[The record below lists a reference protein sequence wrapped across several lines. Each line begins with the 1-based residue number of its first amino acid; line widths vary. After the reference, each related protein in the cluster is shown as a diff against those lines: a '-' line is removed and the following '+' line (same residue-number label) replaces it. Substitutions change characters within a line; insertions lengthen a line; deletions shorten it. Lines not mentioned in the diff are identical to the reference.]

1 MLTLASFLALQK
13 GYLAV
18 DSDLYLKLFPVAAA
32 KVREGGEPGETIGA
46 KEARE
51 RGPEEGRTKGRGEAT
66 GSEMAAAAVVAAAG
80 ASPAVAASAGNNSVV
95 QATKEMAAVVMM
107 PQVEIPDEKD
117 QRFSVLSYEQVKRLS
132 DLMSDNI
139 SIHGRGN
146 FPTIEVKLC
155 DLVAVVKK
163 KLEEDGVKVREIRLN
178 GSGASSVLA
187 TSGHDIAYNDLDLIF
202 SLELTTGKAY
212 DKVKCAV
219 LESLMHLLPEGVSR
233 KRMSTCSLKEAYVSK
248 MVKVNDSDRWSL
260 ITLGN
265 NRSKSV
271 ELKFVD
277 SMRRQYEF
285 SVDSFHILL
294 DTLFLFY
301 ECASDTPIGDN
312 FYPTVV
318 GESMYGDFHAAL
330 FHLHKKLVRTQS
342 GWVLTCCLC
351 LGWDTLR
358 YYSGIINNLFPPSLL
373 QISTKNP
380 EEIRGGGL
388 LKYCNLLCK
397 AYQPA
402 RPEEVK
408 NMERYMCSR
417 FFIDFPDVRQQQAK
431 LENYLY
437 NHFHSSEDRLK
448 HDYLMILY
456 QVVDE
461 STVCLMGHE
470 RRLTLGLIEELA
482 YQIYCPPPE
491 AGYYHPATAAAA
503 SAANATAATTTTTTQ
518 QGHMQHQVCRP
529 NRPSQQRPNFA
540 LENLEEI
547 KRSPEE
553 NTEVR
558 IYYICS
564 IRSRRTTCPWPRWRS
579 RPPPRRC
586 PPRRAA
592 TPARAPPPPTATA
605 APSTR
610 SASSV
615 RCPSP
620 RTRPPPR
627 LPTRRPRRHRRRPPT
642 AGTPRR
648 RSHQHQGRTHDSIS
662 SLQEKFSLH
671 PL

>member
-1 MLTLASFLALQK
+1 
-13 GYLAV
+13 
-18 DSDLYLKLFPVAAA
+18 
-32 KVREGGEPGETIGA
+32 
-46 KEARE
+46 
-51 RGPEEGRTKGRGEAT
+51 
-66 GSEMAAAAVVAAAG
+66 
-80 ASPAVAASAGNNSVV
+80 V

-178 GSGASSVLA
+178 GSGASSVL
-187 TSGHDIAYNDLDLIF
+187 SNNNDIAYNDLDLIF
-202 SLELTTGKAY
+202 SLEMTTGKAY

-330 FHLHKKLVRTQS
+330 FHLHKKL
-342 GWVLTCCLC
+342 
-351 LGWDTLR
+351 
-358 YYSGIINNLFPPSLL
+358 
-373 QISTKNP
+373 ISTKNP

-417 FFIDFPDVRQQQAK
+417 FFIDFPDVRIQQSK

-448 HDYLMILY
+448 HEYLMILY

-470 RRLTLGLIEELA
+470 RRLTLGLIEEMA

-491 AGYYHPATAAAA
+491 STYYHPTP
-503 SAANATAATTTTTTQ
+503 TQ
-518 QGHMQHQVCRP
+518 QGHHYSHHQQQQQHHYYPVTSVAASSSPVTSAVSTPTGSNPGSSAASTNGDCQLDQISLLSPMSLSSDASSTASSSHSSSSRSSTASNSGYTTPQKPATPGPAAVVTATTTVPVTSTTAAPAMVTPMTPTNLIPTYEIVTSCQPAVVYSNGYYYTSFVPP
-529 NRPSQQRPNFA
+529 NNSTVS
-540 LENLEEI
+540 I
-547 KRSPEE
+547 STSPVVSHVS
-553 NTEVR
+553 TMPV
-558 IYYICS
+558 
-564 IRSRRTTCPWPRWRS
+564 TTCVACSCQQQQQQQQLHVQQQQHVSQWS
-579 RPPPRRC
+579 V
-586 PPRRAA
+586 
-592 TPARAPPPPTATA
+592 PPPPIHK
-605 APSTR
+605 
-610 SASSV
+610 SS
-615 RCPSP
+615 
-620 RTRPPPR
+620 
-627 LPTRRPRRHRRRPPT
+627 
-642 AGTPRR
+642 
-648 RSHQHQGRTHDSIS
+648 
-662 SLQEKFSLH
+662 
-671 PL
+671 